1 MVVFGLIVVGGPY
14 IYSKNFTQ
22 EWSFNPGNSRIF
34 SNLQTGRLQ
43 LLSFGYSKQ
52 KIKDSLNITW
62 AKMVLQNVDPK
73 GGLVWFKGGAPSLF
87 SPTSQ

>member
-34 SNLQTGRLQ
+34 LQSTDWQ
-43 LLSFGYSKQ
+43 TPTFKFWIFKH
-52 KIKDSLNITW
+52 KIKDSLNIT
-62 AKMVLQNVDPK
+62 
-73 GGLVWFKGGAPSLF
+73 
-87 SPTSQ
+87 